1 MHLAEELQKDG
12 DLLVQES
19 LVEVICDTSFL
30 IHLATRKIKNIDSV
44 NTEIGQIQFVVPS
57 VVLNELRKLSKTQKK
72 KQDAVTTLEFARNL
86 KTTEMSGKFADQAI
100 IERVRKRGGIIAT
113 LDSELKNKIK
123 SLNGSV
129 MSFSSD
135 KIVLES

>member
-1 MHLAEELQKDG
+1 
-12 DLLVQES
+12 

-30 IHLATRKIKNIDSV
+30 IHLATRKIKNVDSV
-44 NTEIGQIQFVVPS
+44 NTEIGQIEFVVPS

-113 LDSELKNKIK
+113 IDNELKNKIK

>member
-1 MHLAEELQKDG
+1 
-12 DLLVQES
+12 

-30 IHLATRKIKNIDSV
+30 IHLSTRKIKNLDSV

-57 VVLNELRKLSKTQKK
+57 VVLSELEKLSKTQEK
-72 KQDAVTTLEFARNL
+72 KQDATTTLVFAQNL
-86 KTTEMSGKFADQAI
+86 KTIEISGKFADQAI
-100 IERVRKRGGIIAT
+100 IEHVRKHGGITAT
-113 LDSELKNKIK
+113 MDKELKNKIK

-129 MSFSSD
+129 MSFSND

>member
-1 MHLAEELQKDG
+1 
-12 DLLVQES
+12 

-44 NTEIGQIQFVVPS
+44 NAEIGQIEFVVPS

-113 LDSELKNKIK
+113 VDNELKNKIK
-123 SLNGSV
+123 GLGGSV

>member
-1 MHLAEELQKDG
+1 
-12 DLLVQES
+12 

-44 NTEIGQIQFVVPS
+44 NAEIGQIQFVVPS

-86 KTTEMSGKFADQAI
+86 KTTEISGKFADQAI

-135 KIVLES
+135 KIVLEN

>member
-1 MHLAEELQKDG
+1 
-12 DLLVQES
+12 

-30 IHLATRKIKNIDSV
+30 IHLATHKIKNLDSV
-44 NTEIGQIQFVVPS
+44 NIEIGQIQLVVPS
-57 VVLNELRKLSKTQKK
+57 VVLNELKKLSKTQKK

-113 LDSELKNKIK
+113 VDSELKNKIK
-123 SLNGSV
+123 SLGGSV

-135 KIVLES
+135 NIVLES

>member
-1 MHLAEELQKDG
+1 M
-12 DLLVQES
+12 
-19 LVEVICDTSFL
+19 VEVICDTSFL

-57 VVLNELRKLSKTQKK
+57 VVLNELRKLSKTEEK
-72 KQDAVTTLEFARNL
+72 KQDAIATLEFARNL

-113 LDSELKNKIK
+113 IDNELKNKIK
-123 SLNGSV
+123 SLGGSV
-129 MSFSSD
+129 MSFSND
-135 KIVLES
+135 RIVLES